1 VSCLSIGVATRQLNS
16 PNWLKLA
23 KLMHKQSGLARK
35 ISKIRIVYNY
45 KTLVIDNRANL
56 RVKLFVA
63 IFLFYIVVGQ
73 II

>member
-1 VSCLSIGVATRQLNS
+1 
-16 PNWLKLA
+16 
-23 KLMHKQSGLARK
+23 MHKQSGLARK

-56 RVKLFVA
+56 RVKLVVA